1 VSVSNT
7 VDPIPTPP
15 PQTMK
20 GGGGGDTNNKS
31 IEKMKIYEEKLKKM
45 VLVHKQEKKMKRAH
59 KKEIQ
64 SKTSNTF
71 GKSKNEVDEYIF
83 LGLTLL
89 TVFFLLYLFVNP
101 STLIITSFY
110 IVIVLSALLWTK
122 TFTVTTMWG
131 AVSQFAVLMLN
142 SSRAVKCVWV
152 DSTPPTS
159 CKNVQDISAKTKLA
173 EKDFSVGDLGSIPK
187 VKKSSETPKAANP
200 DPPAVDPDPPSDPGS
215 RNTGIMYWGVES
227 GICSDLNIVQTLEK
241 DHFAKASPS
250 PVRTEEAEK
259 TVSENEMNASLFF
272 CLAPEMSKLDK
283 MFRSFPYQPG

>member
-1 VSVSNT
+1 
-7 VDPIPTPP
+7 
-15 PQTMK
+15 MK
-20 GGGGGDTNNKS
+20 EGGGGDTNNKS

-45 VLVHKQEKKMKRAH
+45 VLVHKQEVNRMKRAH

-215 RNTGIMYWGVES
+215 RNTETIGGGVES
-227 GICSDLNIVQTLEK
+227 GICSDLKIVQTLEK

-250 PVRTEEAEK
+250 PVHEESVK
-259 TVSENEMNASLFF
+259 NVSNNAVKNASRFF

-283 MFRSFPYQPG
+283 ITTRSFPYNPG